1 MARLLTADEVSRQVQ
16 DLEDWQR
23 VEDELVADFEFD
35 DFPEALAFVNRIG
48 DLAEAAEHHPD
59 IDIRWNK
66 VHLALTSHDQG
77 GLTQTDIEVAS
88 QISAES

>member
-1 MARLLTADEVSRQVQ
+1 MARLLSEEEISRQLA

-23 VEDELVADFEFD
+23 EDDEIVADFGFD
-35 DFPEALAFVNRIG
+35 DFPEALAFVNRIAA
-48 DLAEAAEHHPD
+48 LAEAAEHHPD

-66 VHLALTSHDQG
+66 VHLALTSHDAG
-77 GLTQTDIEVAS
+77 GLTQTDIELAS